1 MVRVDG
7 RLVEVCCMR
16 QEEMSE
22 QLCDVNSDMFLGG
35 DLYDIAHWSLVAR
48 DMPLFDRLLQ
58 ASPHSQHRHRCDN
71 TIANLTPSNC
81 FLSRDKKAPAILI
94 LVLVTNCF

>member
-1 MVRVDG
+1 MVVRVDG

-35 DLYDIAHWSLVAR
+35 DLYDIAHWSLV
-48 DMPLFDRLLQ
+48 
-58 ASPHSQHRHRCDN
+58 C
-71 TIANLTPSNC
+71 T
-81 FLSRDKKAPAILI
+81 
-94 LVLVTNCF
+94 